1 MIMAPGTSRQQ
12 TNEMLIELERALNV
26 AEDKVTNGEG
36 GLVQMAVANLGTTK
50 RGGNGGGARGTSD
63 NRAGI
68 VVELLTADQRNV
80 RMRDFVAAWKAEVNP
95 LPGLNRLSI
104 RAPAGGPP
112 GRDID
117 IRLMGDDL
125 DILKKAAGEVMGIIR
140 TIPTANAVDENLSY
154 GAEERIIRLTSL
166 GKALGFTVSSV
177 GQQLRAALDGAIVTR
192 FARGDEEVTVR
203 VALPENETKNDN
215 IGNLRLIG
223 PQGQFVQLA
232 EIATVENRLGF
243 SVVRRQDGFR
253 EVSVTADI
261 DTDLITTPEA
271 LAKVREGGLDDI
283 VQKYDLRY
291 RYDGRDTERAEAFGD
306 MQVGATMALVCI
318 YIILAWV
325 FSSWLLPFAVM
336 IMIPFALIGAV
347 IGHYVMGLTM
357 TILSMFALIALAGI
371 VVNNSIILVA
381 TIERRLEDTDGDR
394 MAAILSGT
402 VDRLRPVILTSFTTI
417 CGLSTL
423 MFEKSLQAQFLIPMA
438 TTIVFGL
445 GITTMLVLFVV
456 PSALAIGDDLK
467 NGANAIKRMFKSPQA
482 AE

>member
-1 MIMAPGTSRQQ
+1 
-12 TNEMLIELERALNV
+12 
-26 AEDKVTNGEG
+26 
-36 GLVQMAVANLGTTK
+36 
-50 RGGNGGGARGTSD
+50 
-63 NRAGI
+63 
-68 VVELLTADQRNV
+68 VELLTADKRDV
-80 RMRDFVAAWKAEVNP
+80 RMRDFVAAWKAEVQSM
-95 LPGLNRLSI
+95 PGLDRLSI

-117 IRLMGDDL
+117 IRLMGNDL
-125 DILKKAAGEVMGIIR
+125 DTLKQAALEVMAIIR
-140 TIPTANAVDENLSY
+140 TVPTATAVDENLSY
-154 GAEERIIRLTSL
+154 GAEERIIRLTPL
-166 GKALGFTVSSV
+166 GKALGFSVSSV

-203 VALPENETKNDN
+203 VTLPEGETKNDN
-215 IGNLRLIG
+215 IGNLRLIS
-223 PQGQFVQLA
+223 PTGQFVQLA

-253 EVSVTADI
+253 EVSITADI
-261 DTDLITTPEA
+261 DADLITGPEA
-271 LAKVREGGLDDI
+271 LEKVREGGLDDI
-283 VQKYDLRY
+283 AEKYNLRY
-291 RYDGRDTERAEAFGD
+291 RYDGRDTERAEAFAD
-306 MQVGATMALVCI
+306 MATGGGMALVCI

-325 FSSWLLPFAVM
+325 FSSWVLPFAVM

-347 IGHYVMGLTM
+347 WGHYVMGLTM

-381 TIERRLEDTDGDR
+381 TIERRLEDNEGDR
-394 MAAILSGT
+394 FAAILAGT
-402 VDRLRPVILTSFTTI
+402 TDRLRPVILTSVTTI

-445 GITTMLVLFVV
+445 GVTTLLVLFVV
-456 PSALAIGDDLK
+456 PATLAIGGD
-467 NGANAIKRMFKSPQA
+467 IKLALLRLWGRLVSSPA